1 MAKSRQS
8 RKSAG
13 AKRARAT
20 TQKPVAPV
28 VAKTAPSQASAPAS
42 PKKVDLVSEY
52 HYVISDLKRL
62 GILAASMFI
71 LLVVLALVIR

>member
-8 RKSAG
+8 RKSGG
-13 AKRARAT
+13 ARRKSTAPR
-20 TQKPVAPV
+20 PVASV
-28 VAKTAPSQASAPAS
+28 VLPKAPSQASAVVS
-42 PKKVDLVSEY
+42 PKRVDLVAEY

-62 GILAASMFI
+62 GVLAASMFV

>member
-13 AKRARAT
+13 ARRKST
-20 TQKPVAPV
+20 TPRPVSSV
-28 VAKTAPSQASAPAS
+28 VTQSAPSQVSAPPLS
-42 PKKVDLVSEY
+42 KKVDLVSEY

-62 GILAASMFI
+62 GVLAASMFV